1 MLAIVEAA
9 DVFRA
14 GGRKCE
20 GGDED
25 QGIVLSV
32 CVDVGGGGGI
42 LSLGTL
48 LVGVLAAGG
57 RGGRADGALKSRSKS
72 SSSLKSLSL
81 KKTADCA
88 LV

>member
-1 MLAIVEAA
+1 MLAIVEPA
-9 DVFRA
+9 DVFCA

-32 CVDVGGGGGI
+32 CVDVGGCGI